1 MLSRELE
8 ETLRRA
14 MSNAASRSH
23 EFATLEHLL
32 LALTDDDDAREVL
45 TACNVDI
52 AALLE
57 KLNEY
62 IEVELASIVSHSD
75 SLDVQPT
82 ANVQAWQIHAILMP
96 RSTSPGAMILRVRVT
111 AYAYSFSSCNCNG
124 CSFCLA
130 YCIVFWALLSATS
143 KLYTPHTPTPRWCTF
158 IMILVASLPDRP
170 KNCCNTCTTN
180 SIGV

>member
-32 LALTDDDDAREVL
+32 VALTDDADAREVL

-52 AALLE
+52 SALLE
-57 KLNEY
+57 KLHEY

-75 SLDVQPT
+75 EIDVQPT
-82 ANVQAWQIHAILMP
+82 ASFQRVIQRAIIHTQSSGREVATGANVLVSIFSERESHAVWFLKVG
-96 RSTSPGAMILRVRVT
+96 RRTRYVSTCKAIVKRKTEKTLREYV
-111 AYAYSFSSCNCNG
+111 
-124 CSFCLA
+124 
-130 YCIVFWALLSATS
+130 
-143 KLYTPHTPTPRWCTF
+143 
-158 IMILVASLPDRP
+158 
-170 KNCCNTCTTN
+170 
-180 SIGV
+180 

>member
-57 KLNEY
+57 KLNDY
-62 IEVELASIVSHSD
+62 IDVELGSIVNHSD
-75 SLDVQPT
+75 GLNRHSV
-82 ANVQAWQIHAILMP
+82 
-96 RSTSPGAMILRVRVT
+96 
-111 AYAYSFSSCNCNG
+111 
-124 CSFCLA
+124 
-130 YCIVFWALLSATS
+130 
-143 KLYTPHTPTPRWCTF
+143 
-158 IMILVASLPDRP
+158 VASVVRHSERP
-170 KNCCNTCTTN
+170 RD
-180 SIGV
+180 GVLTST